1 MVEKIEK
8 SMEKVNRRT
17 LGVHLTSTDIFIE
30 YIFPS
35 IKDFLYDYI
44 WVDLYSGEG
53 NLILPL
59 LNYIPDNKKISFFKE
74 HIFLFDVQEEM
85 VLKSTE
91 NAISYGIPLEM
102 AKKNIRLRNN
112 LESFPESLKKKGKP
126 IFHITNPPY
135 LYLGYI
141 RKHKETEKHLK
152 YFEGEN
158 KGYQDLYQIAMI
170 NDLRSGIE
178 DLIYIIPSN
187 FIFGSAVSN
196 KFRLDFLKFYYIQK
210 MLVFETKIFE
220 HTGQNICICFFKR
233 KKKEKQEI
241 LSFSVKKFKKD
252 NVVLEKNYVLK
263 PEFKYRGGS
272 EFDDFNKKY
281 KPKKHLKVTYYL
293 LKEDID
299 KNSGN
304 LIISAIDT
312 SNYISNQYLK
322 LDLKV
327 NKEQYEKIK
336 SNCLFIRTVD
346 TGSMEGRCGLYA
358 IKDTFG
364 VDGVYVSGNTYR
376 TSPIHIFLEPTL
388 SKEKQ
393 QILLNYFNFMLEHF
407 RDKLDSEFLTTYKY
421 SSAQYTRKYM
431 GLTQGRSLI
440 QTFPLIDTSPEED
453 KELLKLL
460 KLNEVD
466 KIIEFLKYFNKRKLE
481 QSQLN
486 KNLKKVNKK
495 EQSKKENEPVLKKMR
510 INDWF

>member
-8 SMEKVNRRT
+8 NIEKVNRRT
-17 LGVHLTSTDIFIE
+17 LGVHLTSKHIFIE

-35 IKDFLYDYI
+35 IKDILYDYI

-53 NLILPL
+53 NLILPIL
-59 LNYIPDNKKISFFKE
+59 DYIPEHKRCLFFKE
-74 HIFLFDVQEEM
+74 NILLFDVQEEM
-85 VLKSTE
+85 VSKSTA
-91 NAISYGIPLEM
+91 NAISYGIPLET
-102 AKKNIRLRNN
+102 ANCNIKLRNN
-112 LESFPESLKKKGKP
+112 LESFPESLKQKGKP

-152 YFEGEN
+152 YFKEEN

-170 NDLRSGIE
+170 NDLRSKI
-178 DLIYIIPSN
+178 DKLIYIIPSN

-196 KFRLDFLKFYYIQK
+196 KFRLDFLKFYNIQK
-210 MLVFETKIFE
+210 MFIFETKIFE

-233 KKKEKQEI
+233 KKDEKQEVQR
-241 LSFSVKKFKKD
+241 FSAKKFKKD
-252 NVVLEKNYVLK
+252 NVILEREYVLK

-272 EFDDFNKKY
+272 EFDDFNKN
-281 KPKKHLKVTYYL
+281 KPKKPLKVTYYL
-293 LKEDID
+293 LKDDVE

-304 LIISAIDT
+304 LVISAIDT
-312 SNYISNQYLK
+312 SNYISNKYIK
-322 LDLKV
+322 LDLNV

-336 SNCLFIRTVD
+336 SNHLFIRTVD
-346 TGSMEGRCGLYA
+346 TGSMEGRCGLYK
-358 IKDTFG
+358 IKDIFG

-393 QILLNYFNFMLEHF
+393 DILLKYFNLMLEHF

-421 SSAQYTRKYM
+421 STAQYTRKYM
-431 GLTQGRSLI
+431 GLTQVRSLI

-453 KELLKLL
+453 KELMKVLKSGEIT
-460 KLNEVD
+460 KVID
-466 KIIEFLKYFNKRKLE
+466 FLKNFSKTTNEK
-481 QSQLN
+481 SQLK
-486 KNLKKVNKK
+486 KNSKNITKKD
-495 EQSKKENEPVLKKMR
+495 QSKIESEHLIKKR
-510 INDWF
+510 TIDAWF